1 VELVKGRAPGRLV
14 VFGEGMIEERAD
26 RQLAWGGDVVNTA
39 VYLARQG
46 AQPELLTV
54 MGADADCERL
64 VTAWSGE
71 GVGVEHVLRDAARTC
86 GRYRIWLGDGGER
99 SFTYDR
105 DRSAARGFFEH
116 GEVEQALDWAAG
128 ADILYLSGI
137 TLQIFSD
144 AGRARIGALAEAVRS
159 RGGAVVFDPNYRPA
173 GWASPAAAWT
183 AIAALAPHITL
194 ALPSAEDHARLR
206 SEAEPAQMAADW
218 CALGVPEVVV
228 KLGAAGAYACNA
240 DEAIC
245 IPAARAPVIVDTT
258 GAGDAFNAA
267 FIAARLIR
275 GEPLA
280 EAVRAGCALAAAKLA
295 WPGAIAPRPVG
306 VRPR

>member
-1 VELVKGRAPGRLV
+1 VELVSPRIV

-26 RQLAWGGDVVNTA
+26 GSLAWGGDVVNTA

-46 AQPELLTV
+46 AAPELLSV
-54 MGADADCERL
+54 MGADGDCERL
-64 VTAWSGE
+64 VGAWAGE
-71 GVGVEHVLRDAARTC
+71 GVGVGHVLRDPERTC
-86 GRYRIWLGDGGER
+86 GRYRIALAAGGER

-105 DRSAARGFFEH
+105 DRSAARGFFERP
-116 GEVEQALDWAAG
+116 EMEAALAWASE

-137 TLQIFSD
+137 TLSIFGD
-144 AGRARIGALAEAVRS
+144 AGRARICELGAAVRL

-173 GWASPAAAWT
+173 GWPSADHAWRAMT
-183 AIAALAPHITL
+183 ALAPHLTL

-206 SEAEPAQMAADW
+206 GEAEPAQMAADW
-218 CALGVPEVVV
+218 RALGIPEVVV
-228 KLGAAGAYACNA
+228 KLGAAGAYACTAN
-240 DEAIC
+240 EAITV
-245 IPAARAPVIVDTT
+245 PAARTSAVLDAT

-275 GEPLA
+275 REPLA
-280 EAVRAGCALAAAKLA
+280 EALSAGCELAAAKLA

-306 VRPR
+306 ARA